1 MVNAGQTVRLSWQVD
16 KMIETFGWTKE
27 NQVIPES
34 IQDWM
39 DEEKEK
45 FCEEVYFALIGM
57 YE

>member
-1 MVNAGQTVRLSWQVD
+1 
-16 KMIETFGWTKE
+16 MIETFGWTKE